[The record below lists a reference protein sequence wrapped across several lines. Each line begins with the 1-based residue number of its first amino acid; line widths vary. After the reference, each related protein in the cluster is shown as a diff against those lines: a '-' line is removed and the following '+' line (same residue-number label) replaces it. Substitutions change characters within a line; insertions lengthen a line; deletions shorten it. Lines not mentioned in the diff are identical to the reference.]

1 LAGGIA
7 HDFNNLLT
15 SVLGYVSL
23 TKQRTDQGTENY
35 KGLEEA
41 ELAILQ
47 AKEIA
52 QELLSL
58 AKGGSPIRKP
68 VAIPELLKVASNH
81 PFLNS
86 NVDCNIQIPSGL
98 WIAYADP
105 GQMGRV
111 FTNLFL
117 NAKDAM
123 PRGGTVEVSASNIIN
138 NSNDRPNLEP
148 GRYVEITIK
157 DEGMGI
163 PKEVLPKIFEPY
175 FTTKVKG
182 YGLGLSVVY
191 ATVTRHHGSVE
202 VESKEGKGTTFRI
215 CLPVTDDQPSEPL
228 TEEAIISRGH
238 GRILVMDDEEYVL
251 DVITELLRALGYDVG
266 VARDGEEAVKEYA
279 RAMEAGQKYDVV
291 LMDLTNNRGMG
302 GKETIVELLH
312 IDRSARAIVSS
323 GYSND
328 PVMADHAKYGF
339 VGVLPKPYKLEEL
352 AMSIK
357 QTLATDNIGHHSE
370 RPKGRA

>member
-1 LAGGIA
+1 
-7 HDFNNLLT
+7 
-15 SVLGYVSL
+15 
-23 TKQRTDQGTENY
+23 
-35 KGLEEA
+35 
-41 ELAILQ
+41 
-47 AKEIA
+47 
-52 QELLSL
+52 
-58 AKGGSPIRKP
+58 
-68 VAIPELLKVASNH
+68 
-81 PFLNS
+81 
-86 NVDCNIQIPSGL
+86 
-98 WIAYADP
+98 
-105 GQMGRV
+105 
-111 FTNLFL
+111 
-117 NAKDAM
+117 M

-215 CLPVTDDQPSEPL
+215 YLPVTDDQPSEPL

-266 VARDGEEAVKEYA
+266 VARDGKEAVKEYA

-302 GKETIVELLH
+302 GKEAIVELLH